1 MKSPKMSLS
10 TVPILIFLLLALFL
24 QVVFLFSAPNELY
37 PKWTSLHG
45 DSIGPRLFFGFYVF
59 LAPGGALLIF
69 SLYILLVASRKTI
82 FVTGLS
88 LIVFLPFHLIISY
101 WTIYSI
107 VIWGAFIMI
116 EVAFLFYMG
125 VLVGGK

>member
-1 MKSPKMSLS
+1 
-10 TVPILIFLLLALFL
+10 
-24 QVVFLFSAPNELY
+24 
-37 PKWTSLHG
+37 
-45 DSIGPRLFFGFYVF
+45 
-59 LAPGGALLIF
+59 
-69 SLYILLVASRKTI
+69 
-82 FVTGLS
+82 
-88 LIVFLPFHLIISY
+88 LIVFLPFHLILSY